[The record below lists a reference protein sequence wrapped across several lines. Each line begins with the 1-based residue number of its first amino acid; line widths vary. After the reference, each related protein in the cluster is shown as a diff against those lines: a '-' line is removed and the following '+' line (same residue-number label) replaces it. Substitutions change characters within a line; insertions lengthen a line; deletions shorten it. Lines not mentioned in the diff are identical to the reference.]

1 MHINLDAEKFFKQE
15 LAEEV
20 AAPVKFSGFV
30 LSDTLYASLED
41 QVAQICKDGTY
52 LNLVEILPDCFKKSE
67 HTQEL
72 LSKLDQECRLMA
84 DESHLCSVNF
94 LNKCL
99 ARFEKRSEQEAIACV
114 KRGMRP
120 EKLMNK
126 QEEESKE
133 ETPTLR
139 KNKSRGGGK
148 RGKAAQDNNAEQ
160 SRKSNNLDH
169 IQAKVC
175 PFDHAA
181 VMDTLNA
188 DS

>member
-1 MHINLDAEKFFKQE
+1 
-15 LAEEV
+15 
-20 AAPVKFSGFV
+20 
-30 LSDTLYASLED
+30 
-41 QVAQICKDGTY
+41 
-52 LNLVEILPDCFKKSE
+52 
-67 HTQEL
+67 
-72 LSKLDQECRLMA
+72 
-84 DESHLCSVNF
+84 
-94 LNKCL
+94 
-99 ARFEKRSEQEAIACV
+99 
-114 KRGMRP
+114 
-120 EKLMNK
+120 MNK
-126 QEEESKE
+126 QDEESKE

-188 DS
+188 DSQAGLLSPAIDDLLLENVTDFLLPPIRK